1 MQQDAPHWWVQLGYP
16 AFEPGDQGFPRPG
29 QVLKH
34 YRLLKRKADGKPWT
48 QADLAQVLGVNVL
61 AVSEME
67 NKDVGLKDIHRLRQ
81 LANLFAIPPLL
92 LGIVS
97 LEEIQVLLDQENTP
111 DEQALGSVGTAA
123 PTRIV
128 QKKGLLNLD
137 DCKKTLKR
145 FWALNHQSTAFQV
158 VPQILKQVHTLYYA
172 LPLASGS
179 DAGQIK
185 ALLCYFH
192 ILLSGILE
200 DQQQFQQAANH
211 AHRAIHLA
219 RNSEQK
225 PLQAFSYY
233 RRGELWFVQGK
244 LSSAISDYEAAY
256 AYKSSLDI
264 SLTGA
269 IMLKLGVASA
279 RQAQGRMEKLR
290 MLKHL
295 IDPTEKMIRQADP
308 ENDLYFLKLNEQRY
322 HLDKS
327 ATLLAMDWALEA
339 LDELT
344 GIHPSPD
351 QRRAAYHLLLSASAY
366 AHERVRL
373 YPIATELATEAFTRM
388 SVISSHVNIV
398 RIANVQKQLSLS
410 PYGSNPEVARLGLQ
424 LNTFWNSRCREGKAD
439 TWKGTSHGLRNEI
452 I

>member
-1 MQQDAPHWWVQLGYP
+1 MQQRAPQWWMKLGYP

-67 NKDVGLKDIHRLRQ
+67 NKDVGLKDIQRLRQ

-97 LEEIQVLLDQENTP
+97 LEEIQVLPGQGNTP
-111 DEQALGSVGTAA
+111 DEQAQGNVGTAA
-123 PTRIV
+123 PACIV
-128 QKKGLLNLD
+128 HKKRLPNLD
-137 DCKKTLKR
+137 DYQEALKR
-145 FWALNHQSTAFQV
+145 FWTLNHQSTAYQV

-172 LPLASGS
+172 LPLASGP
-179 DAGQIK
+179 DAGQMK

-200 DQQQFQQAANH
+200 DKQQFQQAVKH
-211 AHRAIHLA
+211 ADRAIQLA
-219 RNSEQK
+219 RRSEQK
-225 PLQAFSYY
+225 PLLAFSHY
-233 RRGELWFVQGK
+233 RRGELWFVQEN

-256 AYKSSLDI
+256 AYKPFLDV

-279 RQAQGRMEKLR
+279 QQAQGRMEKIR

-295 IDPTEKMIRQADP
+295 IDPTEKMIRQSDP
-308 ENDLYFLKLNEQRY
+308 EDDLYFLKLNEERY

-327 ATLLAMDWALEA
+327 AALLAMGWAFEA

-344 GIHPSPD
+344 CIHPSHD
-351 QRRAAYHLLLSASAY
+351 QRRAAYHVLLSARAY
-366 AHERVRL
+366 THERVQL

-388 SVISSHVNIV
+388 SMISSHVNIV
-398 RIANVQKQLSLS
+398 RITNVHKQLSMS
-410 PYGSNPEVARLGLQ
+410 PYGSNPEVATLGLQ
-424 LNTFWNSRCREGKAD
+424 LNNFWNSHCREGGAD
-439 TWKGTSHGLRNEI
+439 F
-452 I
+452 